1 MSAQTR
7 RFAVVASV
15 LIAAGGA
22 GEALADGQPA
32 PKPGERKSF
41 VACPMVRNTYVPC
54 WLAEHEG
61 ELYYLGV
68 QGDLNAEFYPPQLG
82 HKALIEGTVSDGP
95 RICGGIVLEPVHVSV
110 LPELTPSCNTIL
122 PDEGHASPPYHRTP
136 GPNNSEREERADR
149 GPDLPARPPAEGVTF
164 IVPFEFDVGE
174 RLYSRDSRIVTMAAR
189 YARDV
194 GASRIKV
201 TGYTGGA
208 LLSSGELLKERAVI
222 GELRARNIEAMLRH
236 AGISADALE
245 VEWREAEA
253 PDGIDDHL
261 TRRAE
266 IVVMP

>member
-1 MSAQTR
+1 PGRACALFLERRGAHARGARRVLRQALRRPVQRAGEAGSRELPERAVSLSRFGGYDMSAQTR
-7 RFAVVASV
+7 RFGVVASV

-54 WLAEHEG
+54 WLAEYEG

-174 RLYSRDSRIVTMAAR
+174 RLYSRDSRIVTMDAR

-201 TGYTGGA
+201 TG
-208 LLSSGELLKERAVI
+208 
-222 GELRARNIEAMLRH
+222 
-236 AGISADALE
+236 
-245 VEWREAEA
+245 
-253 PDGIDDHL
+253 
-261 TRRAE
+261 
-266 IVVMP
+266 